1 MVTSSRNAS
10 ATLPPPLSS
19 WGPRPDQVTR
29 GTFCG
34 GLDFRPCLLSQ
45 RRDFLRRLRV
55 EDAGRD
61 FRRGEEAGPGL
72 PAPEAWGV
80 RLPGLGA
87 ASGPGRLGVLHV
99 RIGPGAPWLGT
110 HGRQRTAR
118 LALRGGGVT
127 GECRPAIF
135 RPGPAALVCAA
146 AASRRAGLVCVLRGG
161 PVPLTPRPP
170 TPDLRAAGPPR
181 PQSGPRPP
189 TPPSPIPR
197 LLTPR
202 PRLLPRHPPGR
213 RCGWCARPGR
223 PARRVLPGALGPRAP
238 LPGSRASVLPAP
250 GAGLRRSAGSPRP
263 WAGTACGSTSSLA
276 SSLSARFEVSASALL
291 LRALGS
297 RAHLLCPDLELTS
310 PRGTDK
316 LSEFSSPGFPKK
328 QTLHL
333 LTLSPILSHSFH
345 C

>member
-170 TPDLRAAGPPR
+170 TPDLRAAGPPPSPVWTATADPSEPDPAPLDPA
-181 PQSGPRPP
+181 PQTSTP
-189 TPPSPIPR
+189 TPP
-197 LLTPR
+197 
-202 PRLLPRHPPGR
+202 
-213 RCGWCARPGR
+213 
-223 PARRVLPGALGPRAP
+223 
-238 LPGSRASVLPAP
+238 GS
-250 GAGLRRSAGSPRP
+250 
-263 WAGTACGSTSSLA
+263 
-276 SSLSARFEVSASALL
+276 
-291 LRALGS
+291 
-297 RAHLLCPDLELTS
+297 
-310 PRGTDK
+310 
-316 LSEFSSPGFPKK
+316 
-328 QTLHL
+328 
-333 LTLSPILSHSFH
+333 
-345 C
+345 

>member
-1 MVTSSRNAS
+1 M
-10 ATLPPPLSS
+10 
-19 WGPRPDQVTR
+19 TR

-146 AASRRAGLVCVLRGG
+146 AASRRAGLVCVLRGWGLLG
-161 PVPLTPRPP
+161 PNLKLGSVPTGHLGNMAGRSR
-170 TPDLRAAGPPR
+170 LRSVAQL
-181 PQSGPRPP
+181 PQSL
-189 TPPSPIPR
+189 IM
-197 LLTPR
+197 
-202 PRLLPRHPPGR
+202 
-213 RCGWCARPGR
+213 
-223 PARRVLPGALGPRAP
+223 
-238 LPGSRASVLPAP
+238 
-250 GAGLRRSAGSPRP
+250 
-263 WAGTACGSTSSLA
+263 
-276 SSLSARFEVSASALL
+276 
-291 LRALGS
+291 
-297 RAHLLCPDLELTS
+297 
-310 PRGTDK
+310 
-316 LSEFSSPGFPKK
+316 
-328 QTLHL
+328 Q
-333 LTLSPILSHSFH
+333 I
-345 C
+345 